1 MKKAPAAIVG
11 LTLVFLTVLTY
22 VLINNF
28 TAGLILI
35 NIYVALVTLTF
46 ALIINDNSTLVDKVK
61 QVELDRQYSEIRSK
75 ELYRFQ
81 LAVEGSSDLI
91 VISDTEGTIV
101 YVNPAVLRLTEYSRY
116 DVMGKKA
123 GKAWGGQ
130 MPKEFYKDLW
140 DTIKIQKKVFK
151 GEVTNIRKSGEKY
164 IAEVTISPILDEDDN
179 VIYFVA
185 IERDITKAKE
195 IDRMKTEFISLAS
208 HQLRTPLTAMK
219 WFLELLLEDGT
230 NFKQDQKEMLN
241 NINVSNERMIE
252 LVNALLNVSRIESG
266 RIIVDPEPTDIVAL
280 LNEVIREV
288 SVRANEKKIQIV
300 VSAHQ
305 NLPKIN
311 IDPKL
316 IRNVYMNLLSN
327 AIRYSP
333 DNSEIAVFISKKDG
347 EIISQV
353 SDNGYGIPEKD
364 KEKIFQKFFRAT
376 NAVKVETKGTGLG
389 LYLAKAI
396 VESSNGKI
404 WYESAEGKGTTFWFT
419 IPLGGMKPR
428 QGEVTIDA

>member
-1 MKKAPAAIVG
+1 MKKAPAIIVG
-11 LTLVFLTVLTY
+11 LTLVFLGILTY

-35 NIYVALVTLTF
+35 NVYVGLVTLTF
-46 ALIINDNSTLVDKVK
+46 ALIINENSSLVDKVK

-81 LAVEGSSDLI
+81 MAVEGSSDLI
-91 VISDTEGTIV
+91 VISDTEGAIV
-101 YVNPAVLRLTEYSRY
+101 YVNPAVTRLTGYSRY
-116 DVMGKKA
+116 EVMGKKA

-130 MPKEFYKDLW
+130 MEKSFYEDLW
-140 DTIKIQKKVFK
+140 DTIKNQKKVFK
-151 GEVTNIRKSGEKY
+151 GEVTNVRKSGEKY
-164 IAEVTISPILDEDDN
+164 IAEVTISPILDEDSN

-185 IERDITKAKE
+185 IERDITKAKG

-219 WFLELLLEDGT
+219 WFLELLLEDET
-230 NFKQDQKEMLN
+230 NFKQEQKEMLN

-288 SVRANEKKIQIV
+288 SVRANEKKIQII
-300 VSAHQ
+300 VSTHQ
-305 NLPKIN
+305 KLPKIN

-333 DNSEIAVFISKKDG
+333 DNSEIAVFISKKDK

-364 KEKIFQKFFRAT
+364 KDRIFQKFFRAT
-376 NAVKVETKGTGLG
+376 NAVKIETKGTGLG

-396 VESSNGKI
+396 IESSSGKI
-404 WYESAEGKGTTFWFT
+404 WYESSEGKGTTFWFT
-419 IPLGGMKPR
+419 IPLEGMKPR